1 MPLFPIVQL
10 VDLTARALKRA
21 GASKAMAQ
29 ATAQALVA
37 AEAEGLG
44 GHGLSRVALYCQH
57 LREGRALGKARPKVI
72 RRKGATAL
80 VDAGGGLAFLACATA
95 VKEAVTRARRY
106 GVSFVGV
113 TNSHHM
119 GAVAYHLAPVAQ
131 AGMVGL
137 AFSTAP
143 SAINAWGGKRAF
155 YGTNP
160 VAAVFPRRD
169 AEPVVVDL
177 SLTEVTRG
185 KIMVYAKEGKPIPL
199 GWAVDRDG
207 NPTTDAKAAL
217 TGSLNAIGG
226 VKGAALALMVEA
238 LCVALTG
245 AAFSFENDS
254 YFEPG
259 NKPRIG
265 HAILAIDPSA
275 LAGSDAYF
283 SRLEEMIRRMLQDE
297 GVRLPGARR
306 QKLVAAARAQGV
318 AVGDAQM
325 AELAALAGVK
335 KSFKNK

>member
-1 MPLFPIVQL
+1 MATISVERL
-10 VDLTARALKRA
+10 VEITARALKRA

-29 ATAQALVA
+29 STAQALVA

-57 LREGRALGKARPKVI
+57 LKEGRANGKAKAKI
-72 RRKGATAL
+72 IKRKGATAL
-80 VDAGGGLAFLACATA
+80 IDAGGGLAFLACALA
-95 VKEAVTRARRY
+95 VKEAITRAKKS

-119 GAVAYHLAPVAQ
+119 GALAYHLAPIAQ

-137 AFSTAP
+137 AFTNSP

-160 VAAVFPRRD
+160 VAAIFPRNN
-169 AEPVVVDL
+169 AEPIVVDL

-185 KIMVYAKEGKPIPL
+185 KIMVYAKEGKPIPP
-199 GWAVDRDG
+199 GWAVDKDG
-207 NPTTDAKAAL
+207 NSTTDAKVAL

-226 VKGAALALMVEA
+226 VKGAALALMVEV
-238 LCVALTG
+238 LCVGLTG

-265 HAILAIDPSA
+265 HAILTIDPGA

-283 SRLEEMIRRMLQDE
+283 SRLEVMINAMLRDE
-297 GVRLPGARR
+297 GVRLPGVRR
-306 QKLVAAARAQGV
+306 QKLVAAARAQGLQI
-318 AVGDAQM
+318 GDTQVT
-325 AELAALAGVK
+325 ELLKLSGK
-335 KSFKNK
+335 KNI